1 MQTEEI
7 KLVNPKDWVK
17 NYGNELYGFAFSKL
31 SKQEVAEDLVQDTFL
46 SALNAMDS
54 FKGKSSERT
63 WLYTILKN
71 KIADYYRKA
80 STRYETAAAH
90 NAVYFVREN
99 ELAEIKADRIA
110 MGSQC
115 NQLFQQHSLQL
126 QKGDVLYLFT
136 DGYAD
141 QKGGTDRKKFYYP
154 PFKQFLSE
162 ISSQS
167 MIEQKKALYYTM
179 LEWMKSET
187 QTDDMTVIGIRI

>member
-80 STRYETAAAH
+80 STRYETAASKLAPAE
-90 NAVYFVREN
+90 NSNQFVDSLFSDSGEWNEKGKPNDWGIDYTQPIEDKEFHSVLEN
-99 ELAEIKADRIA
+99 CLGKLPETWNSVVNLKFIEEEDTDKICKDLNISTSNYWVIMHRAKLQLRACIEKNWIKA
-110 MGSQC
+110 
-115 NQLFQQHSLQL
+115 
-126 QKGDVLYLFT
+126 
-136 DGYAD
+136 
-141 QKGGTDRKKFYYP
+141 
-154 PFKQFLSE
+154 
-162 ISSQS
+162 
-167 MIEQKKALYYTM
+167 
-179 LEWMKSET
+179 
-187 QTDDMTVIGIRI
+187 